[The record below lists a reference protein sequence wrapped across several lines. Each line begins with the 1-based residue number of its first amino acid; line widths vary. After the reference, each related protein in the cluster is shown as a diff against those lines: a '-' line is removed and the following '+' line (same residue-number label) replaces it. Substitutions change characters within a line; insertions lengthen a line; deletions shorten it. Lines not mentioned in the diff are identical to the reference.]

1 MYLFMLHRP
10 LQIDADEAGP
20 IETPVHRRR
29 QSWRDGTDLRLHLWC
44 RQTNLQSSDH
54 HFLWTEYNPDRAY
67 WARVFDSPIA
77 DVQNRLLTHMQTS
90 RRQAEQR
97 EFDIGPARQCNWTLR
112 RRRRQLADRA
122 TLSRVEINAFGAWGA
137 DTDEV
142 DNSPEMAMLGSQAQR
157 DRMYRGMTTVSLH
170 SRHDPIGL
178 ISRRL
183 STRAETCGTSFAR
196 KESHG
201 FASLMCVWDRL
212 TITRRLESCHLQLD
226 AFFCGNASS
235 ARPIGSCCF

>member
-1 MYLFMLHRP
+1 M
-10 LQIDADEAGP
+10 
-20 IETPVHRRR
+20 T
-29 QSWRDGTDLRLHLWC
+29 
-44 RQTNLQSSDH
+44 QTK
-54 HFLWTEYNPDRAY
+54 PDRSRPQYIEEGSHGEIEPIDTRIYGASKRIY
-67 WARVFDSPIA
+67 KVATTILFGQNIIRIELIGPEYLILPSPIFRTGFLPTCKYL
-77 DVQNRLLTHMQTS
+77 VGKLKS
-90 RRQAEQR
+90 V
-97 EFDIGPARQCNWTLR
+97 EFDIGPARQCNWALR

-122 TLSRVEINAFGAWGA
+122 TLPGFEINAFGAWGA

-142 DNSPEMAMLGSQAQR
+142 DNSTEMAMLGSPAQR
-157 DRMYRGMTTVSLH
+157 DRMYRDMTTLSLH
-170 SRHDPIGL
+170 SRHDHIGL

-212 TITRRLESCHLQLD
+212 TITSRPESCHLQLD

-235 ARPIGSCCF
+235 ARPVGSCCFQTD